1 MRLRRTLQAAVAIG
15 MVATGSAMTA
25 ASADASG
32 VVTIS
37 GARTASIVVNLPA
50 VSALASTLDATMRG
64 TYAGYLVFRLHG
76 DTKWP
81 VLAQIKAPGL
91 GLGRD
96 WAIPIASGRTL
107 SAGRYRVVLFT
118 DGPATIRLPS
128 PTSAHLTIRP
138 RTPVPA
144 FATWLKPRP
153 DVAGVH
159 TGTSIGARVP
169 AGVWAEAG
177 MIQASTSSMGSRVR
191 QSTCITAQASCTE
204 NAYVHRDGRGSESD
218 GAFVELV
225 GPSPLGYREFIGDD
239 TVDFGIPSGYS
250 FRTDS
255 IDVNGNDVAFAWG
268 VGRTNDP
275 PLFI

>member
-1 MRLRRTLQAAVAIG
+1 MRVRRTLEAAVAVG
-15 MVATGSAMTA
+15 LVSTGAVVSAA
-25 ASADASG
+25 GADPSG

-37 GARTASIVVNLPA
+37 GARTASIVVDLPA
-50 VSALASTLDATMRG
+50 VSASALTLDATMRG

-81 VLAQIKAPGL
+81 VLAQIKVPGL

-107 SAGRYRVVLFT
+107 SPGRYRVVLFT

-138 RTPVPA
+138 RTSVPA
-144 FATWLKPRP
+144 FARWLKPRP
-153 DVAGVH
+153 DIASVH
-159 TGTSIGARVP
+159 TGTSFGVPVP

-177 MIQASTSSMGSRVR
+177 MIQASTSSFGVGVR
-191 QSTCITAQASCTE
+191 QSTCITAQASCTA
-204 NAYVHRDGRGSESD
+204 NAYVHRDGTGSESD
-218 GAFVELV
+218 GAFVNLV
-225 GPSPLGYREFIGDD
+225 GSSPLGYREFFGDD

-250 FRTDS
+250 FRTDG

-268 VGRTNDP
+268 VGRTDDP
-275 PLFI
+275 PLLI